1 MHSKVKNCS
10 GATTRIL
17 CVEWRKYAGFC
28 WWGAWGHNHYQSS
41 DGLFLKCGIPFSIN
55 ILHVTSNVLS
65 IVFKIVRRG
74 ERWLLGDS
82 ITTLLMAMGEGDG

>member
-17 CVEWRKYAGFC
+17 CVEWSQYAGFC
-28 WWGAWGHNHYQSS
+28 WWGTCSHTHYQSS
-41 DGLFLKCGIPFSIN
+41 DGFSIN

-74 ERWLLGDS
+74 ERWVLGDS